1 MKFELAPMKFLKK
14 MMDLNFVI
22 CMGCIVSGINWV
34 HCLRREIVSGNLNL
48 YKDAN
53 VQYSLFQ

>member
-1 MKFELAPMKFLKK
+1 MFELTPMKFLRK

-53 VQYSLFQ
+53 VQYSQFQ